1 MHSSAFF
8 LLKNKFAFI
17 IRIMY
22 LYSTTYVYEG
32 KIFAFIGLHNTK
44 TIVLLKKSVSNRLYF
59 FDVSLGLVM
68 RLSHS
73 PYKKTGSSYNGL
85 SVFCS
90 VENRILVL
98 HCLIKIRKR

>member
-32 KIFAFIGLHNTK
+32 KIFAFIGLHKINTSCFASDNVASLMGFYHLFQTK
-44 TIVLLKKSVSNRLYF
+44 TSCFAEEKCIKPIVF
-59 FDVSLGLVM
+59 F
-68 RLSHS
+68 
-73 PYKKTGSSYNGL
+73 
-85 SVFCS
+85 
-90 VENRILVL
+90 
-98 HCLIKIRKR
+98 